1 MIHRRDVLMRQIMD
15 LAQFLAE
22 VLDLQQSEQYDEAAA
37 HIEQAFRQLTGEQDP
52 LRHYPI
58 EKVIDQCS
66 ATGGRFSAEL
76 ALNVADL
83 LKQEGDLL
91 QRDQRREEACRA
103 YVRALIL
110 YKKAIATDT
119 SALPLDIWEKVSDV
133 EELTEPCDLTE
144 DEQAALKAVDSNTNG
159 S

>member
-1 MIHRRDVLMRQIMD
+1 MIHQRDVLMRQIMD

-22 VLDLQQSEQYDEAAA
+22 VLNLQQSEQYDEAAA
-37 HIEQAFRQLTGEQDP
+37 HIQQAFRQLTGEQDP

-58 EKVIDQCS
+58 EKVIDQCT
-66 ATGGRFSAEL
+66 APGGLSAEL

-91 QRDQRREEACRA
+91 QREQRREEACRA

-110 YKKAIATDT
+110 YKKTIATDT
-119 SALPLDIWEKVSDV
+119 AALPLDIWETVGDV
-133 EELTEPCDLTE
+133 EELVAPCDLTD
-144 DEQAALKAVDSNTNG
+144 DEQAALDAIDT
-159 S
+159 